1 MTNTPTTTKSDIPTM
16 LTIRELATECKAYG
30 ISEFY
35 IRHAVND
42 GKVAHIKAGRKIL
55 VNREKFIDHL
65 NGNV

>member
-1 MTNTPTTTKSDIPTM
+1 M
-16 LTIRELATECKAYG
+16 LTIRELAAECKSYG